1 MPLYS
6 SQQSYDLFVNG
17 DLIFEKNIK
26 LSEEAYDLLKNTITI
41 ENKRLDLDKIFEH
54 PFFKKGKGLSIE
66 KFPDYNNKD
75 YMTKIAKL
83 TSEFQIKPM
92 IRKTIKNVK
101 KNRKK
106 RKKRK
111 NSSSYSNS
119 SSNSSSSYY
128 ENSEESSYLQKIVE

>member
-92 IRKTIKNVK
+92 IRITIKNVK
-101 KNRKK
+101 KSRKK
-106 RKKRK
+106 RKKEK
-111 NSSSYSNS
+111 IHHLTQTPPPIHHHLIMKIQMNHLI
-119 SSNSSSSYY
+119 
-128 ENSEESSYLQKIVE
+128 LQKIVE